1 MEFEILHNPFMIAV
15 VIGNQLIALPYF
27 IYNLITKDILIAGAI
42 YGLTTLFVIYPSI
55 IIYFIVKGIQNRR
68 RR

>member
-1 MEFEILHNPFMIAV
+1 MIAV
-15 VIGNQLIALPYF
+15 FIGNQLIALPYF

-55 IIYFIVKGIQNRR
+55 IIYFIVKGIQSRR